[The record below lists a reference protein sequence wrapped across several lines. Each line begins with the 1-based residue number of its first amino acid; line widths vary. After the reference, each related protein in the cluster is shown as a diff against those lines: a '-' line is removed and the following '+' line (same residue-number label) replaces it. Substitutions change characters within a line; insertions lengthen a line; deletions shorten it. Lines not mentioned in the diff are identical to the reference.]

1 MMPASLPIRAL
12 DILLGWKSWRSGA
25 VTVGRGTSVAWRR
38 LRRVR
43 SNRLT
48 IGDESIIHANIIFE
62 HEQAD
67 IRIGSRTYI
76 GLSNLICF
84 RNVSIGDDVL
94 VSWGATIVDHD
105 SHSLEWDLRRND
117 VRDWARNHKV
127 WTHVPTAPVV
137 IADKAWIGF
146 NATVLKGVTIGEGAV
161 VAACS
166 VVTRDVPPHAL
177 VAGNPARVV
186 RMLKDS
192 DLGERRSLA
201 MQELRPDDR

>member
-1 MMPASLPIRAL
+1 MAASLPIRGL
-12 DILLGWKSWRSGA
+12 DILLGWKSWRSG
-25 VTVGRGTSVAWRR
+25 TVALGRGTSLAWRR

-43 SNRLT
+43 GNRLT
-48 IGDESIIHANIIFE
+48 IGDESIVHANIIFE
-62 HEQAD
+62 DQGAD

-84 RNVSIGDDVL
+84 RSVTIGDDVL

-117 VRDWARNHKV
+117 VRDWARNQKT

-137 IADKAWIGF
+137 VADKSWIGF
-146 NATVLKGVTIGEGAV
+146 NVTVLKGVTIGEGAV

-166 VVTRDVPPHAL
+166 VVTRDVPPYAL
-177 VAGNPARVV
+177 VAGNPARVI
-186 RMLKDS
+186 RMLSDNDS
-192 DLGERRSLA
+192 AERQA
-201 MQELRPDDR
+201 FAQELRSDDR

>member
-1 MMPASLPIRAL
+1 MAASLPIRAL

-25 VTVGRGTSVAWRR
+25 VTVGRKTSVAWRR

-43 SNRLT
+43 GNRLT
-48 IGDESIIHANIIFE
+48 IGDESIIHANITFE
-62 HEQAD
+62 DEGAD
-67 IRIGSRTYI
+67 VRIGSRSYI

-105 SHSLEWDLRRND
+105 SHNLQWDLRRND
-117 VRDWARNHKV
+117 VRDWGRGHKD
-127 WTHVPTAPVV
+127 WSHVPTAPVV

-146 NATVLKGVTIGEGAV
+146 NVTVLKGVTIGESAV

-166 VVTRDVPPHAL
+166 VVTRDVPPNAL
-177 VAGNPARVV
+177 VAGNPARII
-186 RMLKDS
+186 RMLNDS
-192 DLGERRSLA
+192 DPAERQALA
-201 MQELRPDDR
+201 TQELRLDDR

>member
-1 MMPASLPIRAL
+1 MAASLPIRGL
-12 DILLGWKSWRSGA
+12 DILLGWKSWRSGT
-25 VTVGRGTSVAWRR
+25 VTLGRGTSVAWRR

-43 SNRLT
+43 GNRLT
-48 IGDESIIHANIIFE
+48 IGDESIVHANIIFE
-62 HEQAD
+62 DGGAD

-84 RNVSIGDDVL
+84 RSVSIGDDVL

-117 VRDWARNHKV
+117 VRDWARNQKA

-137 IADKAWIGF
+137 VADKSWIGF
-146 NATVLKGVTIGEGAV
+146 NVTVLKGVTIGEGAV

-166 VVTRDVPPHAL
+166 VVTRDVPPYAL
-177 VAGNPARVV
+177 VAGNPARVI
-186 RMLKDS
+186 RMLNANDS
-192 DLGERRSLA
+192 AERQALA
-201 MQELRPDDR
+201 RELRSDDR